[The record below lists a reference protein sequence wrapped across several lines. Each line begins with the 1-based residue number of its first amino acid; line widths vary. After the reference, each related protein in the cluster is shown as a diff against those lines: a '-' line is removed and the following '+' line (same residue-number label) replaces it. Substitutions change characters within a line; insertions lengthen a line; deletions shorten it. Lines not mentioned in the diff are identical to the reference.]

1 MKRQLSLKVTS
12 RLTGIKVQD
21 THLQASETHNR
32 EQEDYE
38 EAGFASLTRLF
49 STEQLARITFMRIA
63 AAGIS
68 SLLLPLF
75 GATLLRSKAQCS
87 SSQLRNPSDHRLD
100 RCSRLP
106 R

>member
-1 MKRQLSLKVTS
+1 MKGQLSLKVTS

-63 AAGIS
+63 AGIS

-87 SSQLRNPSDHRLD
+87 SSQLRNLSDHRLAG
-100 RCSRLP
+100 CSRLP